1 MGQGI
6 GPSTKDLSA
15 GFMIPIVLIFS
26 AHCFGFKHLLMG
38 LISVC
43 LDVIRSRNAEPIKP
57 IGVGL
62 AAEGGGLSAFYP
74 STAQQS

>member
-15 GFMIPIVLIFS
+15 GFMIPIVLICS
-26 AHCFGFKHLLMG
+26 ADCFGFKHLLIG
-38 LISVC
+38 LINVC
-43 LDVIRSRNAEPIKP
+43 LDVIRSHNAEPRQRIA
-57 IGVGL
+57 VGL

-74 STAQQS
+74 STAQQP

>member
-1 MGQGI
+1 
-6 GPSTKDLSA
+6 
-15 GFMIPIVLIFS
+15 MIPIVLICS
-26 AHCFGFKHLLMG
+26 AHCFDLKHLLMG

-43 LDVIRSRNAEPIKP
+43 LDVIRSRHAEPRQRID
-57 IGVGL
+57 VDL